1 MTNNNKKH
9 TGNMGMMILS
19 LIIAIGVWIAVNYLN
34 NPDITTTLSGLHIK
48 FTGEA
53 ELRNKGLVITGKSAI
68 PSSSVVVSGKRKDL
82 IDNMNNISVEV
93 NVSEITETGD
103 YSLKGTINLPTTKIT
118 VEKEKYGEIP
128 ITVEKLGEKEVPVKL
143 RQSGILKNKLVKSEL
158 VKDTVKLTGAQSEL
172 DNVSYGIADVNAE
185 DIKVNSTIRVKYLLL
200 DNKGE
205 YIEKN
210 ETLESYTPEVVV
222 KNTIYDKIILPVNL
236 KLTKEMEKKYVLN
249 ENECSMSVSTVE
261 VGVLEGSS
269 DEAVTAYIDNPDTDE
284 LTLHEA
290 SDMYIPSGHKK
301 IKVKLSLTPKVTKDI
316 ELEPS
321 AEGLSAGLYAEIGK
335 ITVRVTATEDKINTE
350 NINAHVKLDGIGIGE
365 YKLPVEISG
374 DMTEIEGTYT
384 ADVKITQ

>member
-34 NPDITTTLSGLHIK
+34 NPDITTTLTGLHIK

-321 AEGLSAGLYAEIGK
+321 AEGLSDGLYAEIGK

-350 NINAHVKLDGIGIGE
+350 NIKAHVKLDGIGIGE

-374 DMTEIEGTYT
+374 DMSEIEGTYT

>member
-34 NPDITTTLSGLHIK
+34 NPDITTTLTGLHIK

-68 PSSSVVVSGKRKDL
+68 PSSSVVVSGKRRDL

-143 RQSGILKNKLVKSEL
+143 RQSGILKSKLVKSEL

-321 AEGLSAGLYAEIGK
+321 AEGLSDGLYAEIGK

-350 NINAHVKLDGIGIGE
+350 NIKAHVKLDGIGIGE

-374 DMTEIEGTYT
+374 DMAEIEGTYT

>member
-374 DMTEIEGTYT
+374 DMIEIEGTYT

>member
-34 NPDITTTLSGLHIK
+34 NPDITTTLTGLHIK

-335 ITVRVTATEDKINTE
+335 ITVRVTATEDKINTK

>member
-321 AEGLSAGLYAEIGK
+321 AEGLSDGLYAEIGK

-350 NINAHVKLDGIGIGE
+350 NIKAHVKLDGIGIGE

-374 DMTEIEGTYT
+374 DMAEIEGTYT

>member
-34 NPDITTTLSGLHIK
+34 NPDITTTLSGPHIK

-143 RQSGILKNKLVKSEL
+143 RQSGILKNKLVKSFL
-158 VKDTVKLTGAQSEL
+158 RYMV
-172 DNVSYGIADVNAE
+172 
-185 DIKVNSTIRVKYLLL
+185 
-200 DNKGE
+200 
-205 YIEKN
+205 
-210 ETLESYTPEVVV
+210 
-222 KNTIYDKIILPVNL
+222 
-236 KLTKEMEKKYVLN
+236 
-249 ENECSMSVSTVE
+249 
-261 VGVLEGSS
+261 
-269 DEAVTAYIDNPDTDE
+269 
-284 LTLHEA
+284 
-290 SDMYIPSGHKK
+290 
-301 IKVKLSLTPKVTKDI
+301 
-316 ELEPS
+316 
-321 AEGLSAGLYAEIGK
+321 
-335 ITVRVTATEDKINTE
+335 
-350 NINAHVKLDGIGIGE
+350 
-365 YKLPVEISG
+365 
-374 DMTEIEGTYT
+374 
-384 ADVKITQ
+384 

>member
-34 NPDITTTLSGLHIK
+34 NPDITTTLTGLHIK

-301 IKVKLSLTPKVTKDI
+301 IKVKLSLTPKITKDI

-321 AEGLSAGLYAEIGK
+321 AEGLSDGLYAEIGK

-350 NINAHVKLDGIGIGE
+350 NIKAHVKLDGIGIGE

-374 DMTEIEGTYT
+374 DMAEIEGTYT

>member
-34 NPDITTTLSGLHIK
+34 NPDITTTLTGLHIK

-350 NINAHVKLDGIGIGE
+350 NIKAHVKLDGIGIGE

>member
-34 NPDITTTLSGLHIK
+34 NPDITTTLTGLHIK

-321 AEGLSAGLYAEIGK
+321 AEGLPGGLYAEIGK

-350 NINAHVKLDGIGIGE
+350 NIKAHVKLDGIGIGE

>member
-1 MTNNNKKH
+1 M
-9 TGNMGMMILS
+9 
-19 LIIAIGVWIAVNYLN
+19 
-34 NPDITTTLSGLHIK
+34 
-48 FTGEA
+48 
-53 ELRNKGLVITGKSAI
+53 
-68 PSSSVVVSGKRKDL
+68 
-82 IDNMNNISVEV
+82 
-93 NVSEITETGD
+93 
-103 YSLKGTINLPTTKIT
+103 
-118 VEKEKYGEIP
+118 
-128 ITVEKLGEKEVPVKL
+128 EKLGEKEVPVKL

-269 DEAVTAYIDNPDTDE
+269 DESVTAYIDNPDTDE

-321 AEGLSAGLYAEIGK
+321 AEGLSDGLYAEIGK

-350 NINAHVKLDGIGIGE
+350 NIKAHVKLDGIGIGE

-374 DMTEIEGTYT
+374 DMAEIEGTYT

>member
-34 NPDITTTLSGLHIK
+34 NPDITTTLTGLHIK

-335 ITVRVTATEDKINTE
+335 ITVRVTATEDKINTD
-350 NINAHVKLDGIGIGE
+350 NIKAHVKLDGIGIGE

-374 DMTEIEGTYT
+374 DMVEIEGTYT

>member
-34 NPDITTTLSGLHIK
+34 NPDITTTLTGLHIK

-143 RQSGILKNKLVKSEL
+143 RQSGILKSKLVKSEL

-269 DEAVTAYIDNPDTDE
+269 DESVTAYIDNPDTDE

-321 AEGLSAGLYAEIGK
+321 AEGLSDGLYAEIGK

-350 NINAHVKLDGIGIGE
+350 NIKAHVKLDGIGIGE

-374 DMTEIEGTYT
+374 DMAEIEGTYT